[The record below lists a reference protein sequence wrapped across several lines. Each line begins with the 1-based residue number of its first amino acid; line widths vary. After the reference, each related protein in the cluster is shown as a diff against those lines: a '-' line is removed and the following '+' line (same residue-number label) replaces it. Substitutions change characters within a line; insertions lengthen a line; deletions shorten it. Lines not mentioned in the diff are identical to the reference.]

1 MAKVQLQLFERKR
14 KEHSGVGRVCAGEGG
29 GVEILCTGG
38 AFQRNAGSKPL
49 GDSFDFNLFARL

>member
-14 KEHSGVGRVCAGEGG
+14 KEDRVGRASAGEGG
-29 GVEILCTGG
+29 SRFYPLGVL
-38 AFQRNAGSKPL
+38 FQRNAGSKPL